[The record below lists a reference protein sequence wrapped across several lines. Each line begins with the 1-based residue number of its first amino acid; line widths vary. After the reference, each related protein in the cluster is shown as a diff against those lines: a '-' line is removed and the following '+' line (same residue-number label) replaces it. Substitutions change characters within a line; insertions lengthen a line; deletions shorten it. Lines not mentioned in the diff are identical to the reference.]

1 MISEAQRPLSYAK
14 LLEEWSDLLARRPLF
29 REPLTPYRPVLEA
42 WARWPAERVAPLG
55 WTQLECEERWRRGV
69 PLISDASPPILREDI
84 EDLLSVVL
92 DFLAVIGEPEETLK
106 RFAGAW
112 DRGEVGLDALLPAR
126 GRVGLASLTEDL
138 GLRAESVSFLVCGA
152 LRPALDRYFAGC
164 RVHFTEGSWDL
175 GVCPYCGAPPGFGDL
190 IETGQRRLACHVCG
204 GGWVF
209 PRLRCPFCGTQ
220 SSSDLVR
227 LEAEDREEGY
237 FISAC
242 RQCKA
247 YVKEL
252 DRRLRWN
259 AGSALI
265 EDWGSPHFDLV
276 AVREGYWR
284 PIASLVHLARHA

>member
-1 MISEAQRPLSYAK
+1 LSYAK
-14 LLEEWSDLLARRPLF
+14 LLEEWGDLLGRRPTF
-29 REPLTPYRPVLEA
+29 REPLAPYRPVLEA
-42 WARWPAERVAPLG
+42 WARWPAERVTPLA
-55 WTQLECEERWRRGV
+55 WTASDCEERWRRGV
-69 PLISDASPPILREDI
+69 PLISEAQVPILPEDI
-84 EDLLSVVL
+84 EDLIGSAL
-92 DFLAVIGEPEETLK
+92 DFLAAIGEPEEALEK
-106 RFAGAW
+106 FASAW
-112 DRGEVGLDALLPAR
+112 DRAEVGPAAFFPSR
-126 GRVGLASLTEDL
+126 GRVGLESLTADL
-138 GLRAESVSFLVCGA
+138 GLRAESVSFLACGA

-164 RVHFTEGSWDL
+164 RVHLTEGSWEL

-190 IETGQRRLACHVCG
+190 VETGQRRLACHVCG

-220 SSSDLVR
+220 SSTDLAR
-227 LEAEDREEGY
+227 FEAEEREEGY

-259 AGSALI
+259 AGSALV

-276 AVREGYWR
+276 AVRQGYWR
-284 PIASLVHLARHA
+284 PIASLIHLARRA